1 MSNHIYIKAVW
12 FERNVQT
19 GVMEIIIDSN
29 HGHFV
34 LRDDVLDPKIIGRVY
49 DYIKEKATDVIRRHL
64 ADQAQ
69 KALEASSEDRAREA
83 LADLEGIDTSSDI
96 EVQE

>member
-1 MSNHIYIKAVW
+1 MSNHIYIKAIY

-19 GVMEIIIDSN
+19 GVMEVIIDSN

-34 LRDDVLDPKIIGRVY
+34 LRDDMLDSKIINRVY
-49 DYIKEKATDVIRRHL
+49 DYIKEKATDVIGRWI

-69 KALEASSEDRAREA
+69 KDLEASSEDRAREA
-83 LADLEGIDTSSDI
+83 LEGIDHSNI

>member
-1 MSNHIYIKAVW
+1 
-12 FERNVQT
+12 
-19 GVMEIIIDSN
+19 MEIIVDSN

-34 LRDDVLDPKIIGRVY
+34 LRDDVLDTKIVNSVY
-49 DYIKEKATDVIRRHL
+49 DYIKEKATNVIGRWL

-69 KALEASSEDRAREA
+69 KELEASSEDRAREA
-83 LADLEGIDTSSDI
+83 LKDIDSNI